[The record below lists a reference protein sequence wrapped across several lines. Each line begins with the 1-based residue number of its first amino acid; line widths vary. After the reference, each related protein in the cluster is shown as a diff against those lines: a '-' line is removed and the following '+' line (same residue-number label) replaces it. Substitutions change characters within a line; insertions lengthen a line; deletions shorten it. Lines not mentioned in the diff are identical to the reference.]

1 MASDLHRTA
10 TTTYLCCVPTLEESA
25 GAGRVGLAG
34 ANIQSFY
41 IFARQLRDIKYNCIL
56 WYPILIT
63 MKKYNAFAF
72 ILLSSFFFSCDNGKK
87 NEENLF
93 SLDTT
98 DLKEVYQPNESLG
111 LGIKNAENKPVDS
124 IVFYINNKIV
134 GRVKGIEKFAFALK
148 EQKLGYQNIKALVYS
163 EGNTNEVTG
172 RIEVVSDVQP
182 KLLNYKILNTYP
194 HDSKAYTQGLEFYR
208 DTLIESTGNG
218 AGNGTGL
225 RGISSLRKT
234 DYKTGKVYKI
244 VELPQNVFAEGTT
257 VLNNKVYQLTY
268 QNNEAYVYN
277 ADTFKK
283 EKTFPYFKQ
292 MEGWGLSND
301 GKNLLM
307 SDGTEKIWFVNPAD
321 FKEVDYINVYTAGS
335 KIKAVNEMEW
345 IDGKI
350 YANIYTKDAIAI
362 IDPKNGAVEAIVNL
376 SDLKSKVTAH
386 PDLDVLNGIAY
397 NPKTKTIFVT
407 GKNWDKMFEIKIEN

>member
-1 MASDLHRTA
+1 
-10 TTTYLCCVPTLEESA
+10 
-25 GAGRVGLAG
+25 
-34 ANIQSFY
+34 
-41 IFARQLRDIKYNCIL
+41 
-56 WYPILIT
+56 

-87 NEENLF
+87 NEEILF

-98 DLKEVYQPNESLG
+98 DLKEVYQPNESLS
-111 LGIKNAENKPVDS
+111 LALKSVENKAIDS
-124 IVFYINNKIV
+124 VIYYVNDKKI
-134 GRVKGIEKFAFALK
+134 GSVKGNQKFVFALK
-148 EQKLGYQNIKALVYS
+148 DQKLGYQNIKALVYF
-163 EGNTNEVTG
+163 EGNNNTVNG
-172 RIEVVSDVQP
+172 RVELVSDVQP
-182 KLLNYKILNTYP
+182 KLLSYKILNTYP
-194 HDSKAYTQGLEFYR
+194 HDIKAYTQGLEFYR

-225 RGISSLRKT
+225 RGTSSLRKT

-244 VELPQNVFAEGTT
+244 VELPQTVFGEGAT

-277 ADTFKK
+277 ADTFVK
-283 EKTFPYFKQ
+283 EKTVPYFKQ

-307 SDGTEKIWFVNPAD
+307 SDGTEKIWFVNPEN

-362 IDPKNGAVEAIVNL
+362 IDPKSGAVEAIINL
-376 SDLKSKVTAH
+376 SDLKSKVSAH